1 MSGELRSRIGE
12 AKALAEEVLKK
23 LKGFRLGIEE
33 FKEGINRMP
42 LIFRAFVVRDLVSG
56 TGLSHDEWLAF
67 TYRLIRRVETV
78 IKALE
83 RVEASGGSPE
93 SVEALKEALK
103 PLLERV
109 DIAYRVLRGF
119 EAYLLSVPGKA
130 SKIPRF
136 MPLSEEMRKALE
148 EAPKHAGEVRRLAED
163 LRRLVRVIESMV
175 S

>member
-1 MSGELRSRIGE
+1 MNRGLWSRIGE
-12 AKALAEEVLKK
+12 AKALAEEVLRG

-33 FKEGINRMP
+33 FKEGINRVP
-42 LIFRAFVVRDLVSG
+42 IIFRGLVVRDLVSG
-56 TGLSHDEWLAF
+56 TGLSHDEWLAL
-67 TYRLIRRVETV
+67 TDRLIERVKAV
-78 IKALE
+78 VKALE
-83 RVEASGGSPE
+83 RVEASSGSPE
-93 SVEALKEALK
+93 SFEALKEASK

-136 MPLSEEMRKALE
+136 MPLSEEMRRAIE
-148 EAPKHAGEVRRLAED
+148 EAPKYAEEVRRLAKD
-163 LRRLVRVIESMV
+163 LRRLIRIIESMV